1 MNNNQNNQNEQ
12 ENNMNMQKIY
22 NLLNNNNNKNINNND
37 NSINN
42 YSMYTIIHIILYIM
56 IGLGAFYYS
65 YNYVNKGQN
74 MSSKVLISIG
84 AFFMNIFYFIKI
96 IFLYIIG
103 YKWIP
108 EAIINPFILVKTS

>member
-1 MNNNQNNQNEQ
+1 MDNNQDNQNEQ

-22 NLLNNNNNKNINNND
+22 NLLNNKKN
-37 NSINN
+37 NSITSYN
-42 YSMYTIIHIILYIM
+42 MYNIIQIILFIM
-56 IGLGAFYYS
+56 IGLGSFYYS

>member
-1 MNNNQNNQNEQ
+1 
-12 ENNMNMQKIY
+12 MQKIY
-22 NLLNNNNNKNINNND
+22 NLLNNKKN
-37 NSINN
+37 NSITSYN
-42 YSMYTIIHIILYIM
+42 MYNIIQIILFIM
-56 IGLGAFYYS
+56 IGLGSFYYS

>member
-1 MNNNQNNQNEQ
+1 MDNNQNNQNKQ

-22 NLLNNNNNKNINNND
+22 NLLNNKKNND
-37 NSINN
+37 NNNNGNSING
-42 YSMYTIIHIILYIM
+42 YSMYTIIQTILFIM

-108 EAIINPFILVKTS
+108 EAIINPFALVKTS